1 MVATQEHHSTL
12 VLPGTA
18 CNASIRFRH
27 TQKNITFYVN
37 HRNAVCARIRQAKIQ
52 HYQNVLQDADQS
64 TAFKAVYSLLNVES
78 SHLLDNDCKTQ
89 LCYQFLNLR
98 INAMKIRNETDAS
111 ETNMSDI
118 ETPTQRI
125 VKNLH
130 LCVKC

>member
-1 MVATQEHHSTL
+1 M
-12 VLPGTA
+12 
-18 CNASIRFRH
+18 
-27 TQKNITFYVN
+27 N
-37 HRNAVCARIRQAKIQ
+37 HRNAVCARIRQAKIK

-78 SHLLDNDCKTQ
+78 SHLLDNDSKTQ

-111 ETNMSDI
+111 ETNMSVI

-125 VKNLH
+125 VKNLQ